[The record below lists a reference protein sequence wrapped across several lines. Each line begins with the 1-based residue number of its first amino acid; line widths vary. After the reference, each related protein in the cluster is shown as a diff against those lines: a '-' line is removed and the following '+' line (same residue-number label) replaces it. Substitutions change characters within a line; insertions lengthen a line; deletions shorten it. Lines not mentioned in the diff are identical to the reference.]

1 MTTSSLVDVQAEL
14 AEIGFS
20 SRPATRGYQLDQ
32 FSLEFAGRWASLTT
46 PCDSDDVDPLLPVSG
61 GPGLWK
67 TIRDA
72 NGLHRRFDVSLEA
85 ETDGFWDDDSKV
97 SGGPGSA
104 LQAQLRWALATA
116 AGAVPA
122 EWSPP
127 AQVDID
133 EHVTERALT
142 IQMGPHALVGVL
154 TVQPSQFAIRF
165 EIVKS
170 LSAELPQSRA
180 AWLQALLLDAQRRW
194 RMVRFEISRAKNPK
208 VVATIDLTGMPHSL
222 FASLASTALDTL
234 GWAVEH
240 LVKPVV
246 FVADPAASSDALNC
260 VPVNQSEG
268 EVS

>member
-1 MTTSSLVDVQAEL
+1 M
-14 AEIGFS
+14 
-20 SRPATRGYQLDQ
+20 
-32 FSLEFAGRWASLTT
+32 
-46 PCDSDDVDPLLPVSG
+46 PCDSDEVDPLLPASA

-85 ETDGFWDDDSKV
+85 ETDGLLDDAESC
-97 SGGPGSA
+97 GAPESA

-116 AGAVPA
+116 AGAVPV

-127 AQVDID
+127 AKVDID
-133 EHVTERALT
+133 ELVPDRGLA
-142 IQMGPHALVGVL
+142 IQIGPHALVGELSVR
-154 TVQPSQFAIRF
+154 PSQFAIRF

-170 LSAELPQSRA
+170 LSGDLPQSRV
-180 AWLQALLLDAQRRW
+180 AWLRGLLLDAQRRW
-194 RMVRFEISRAKNPK
+194 RMVRFEISGKQNPK

-222 FASLASTALDTL
+222 LASLASTALDSL

-240 LVKPVV
+240 LVKPAV

-260 VPVNQSEG
+260 VPINQSEG